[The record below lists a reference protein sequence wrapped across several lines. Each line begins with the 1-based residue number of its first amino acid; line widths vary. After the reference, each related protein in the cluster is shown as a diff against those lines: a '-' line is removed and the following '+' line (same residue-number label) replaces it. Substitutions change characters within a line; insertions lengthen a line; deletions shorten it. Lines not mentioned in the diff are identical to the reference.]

1 MGKWNKVRSGTK
13 YDLYKNRNGTLRR
26 RYKSGTWSAHKKTRS
41 YRRY

>member
-1 MGKWNKVRSGTK
+1 MAKWTKVRSGQK

-26 RYKSGTWSAHKKTRS
+26 RYKSGTWGQHNRPKS